1 MAITQKPWPIIR
13 HSLTRIVTAAQTD
26 DAPALS
32 VAARDLCDGLMGR
45 CRREIAKFMLV
56 YSTDTIQGF
65 TVMHNGLRWTWF
77 LRLKKRG
84 TTGTLCVTKLE
95 EHPEAVLSNLLHT
108 EAKRLWSVRRWRV
121 LSRMRLSSSCGSLE
135 FPLSLFT
142 SLAQPRELSLE
153 ESGKHQRGMT
163 GISVFHSPPSSV
175 APPPLLTLD
184 AFAQPDSWVF
194 SCFWTQPN
202 NNKLS

>member
-1 MAITQKPWPIIR
+1 MANYPPLSNTHRKSGSDRRRTGVLCHRERFVWWVNGEMPEGDCQVHVGLQHQHHSGFYSDAQWPTMNLR
-13 HSLTRIVTAAQTD
+13 
-26 DAPALS
+26 PAS
-32 VAARDLCDGLMGR
+32 
-45 CRREIAKFMLV
+45 E
-56 YSTDTIQGF
+56 
-65 TVMHNGLRWTWF
+65 
-77 LRLKKRG
+77 KRG
-84 TTGTLCVTKLE
+84 TTGTLCVTKQE

-121 LSRMRLSSSCGSLE
+121 LSRMRLSSSRGSLE

-163 GISVFHSPPSSV
+163 GISAFHSPPPVLSR
-175 APPPLLTLD
+175 PPPLLTLD